1 MRQLQ
6 ATRESETLVNP
17 NWHWVYERHAPEIQ
31 RYLRR
36 LLRTDDEA
44 AEITQETFARAV
56 GAIRQPDALEGMQP
70 WLFRIAT
77 NLALSRLRRRR
88 LVSWIP
94 FSGRELAPEV
104 DRSEVELVRRSLRSI
119 APAQAAV
126 LVLQFHQGFSRRE
139 IAHLLEVSE
148 ETVKS
153 RVARGR
159 LAFRAAYERLSH
171 EGRAS

>member
-6 ATRESETLVNP
+6 AARESEAQVNP
-17 NWHWVYERHAPEIQ
+17 NWDWIYQRHAPEIQ

-56 GAIRQPDALEGMQP
+56 GASRQPDTLEGMQP

-94 FSGRELAPEV
+94 FSGRELV
-104 DRSEVELVRRSLRSI
+104 CRSRSI
-119 APAQAAV
+119 GSRTRSSIAALDRAGAGGGPRSSV
-126 LVLQFHQGFSRRE
+126 PSR
-139 IAHLLEVSE
+139 L
-148 ETVKS
+148 
-153 RVARGR
+153 
-159 LAFRAAYERLSH
+159 
-171 EGRAS
+171 